1 MSMPET
7 APAQLMDIR
16 PLGAALRTTAT
27 APLMNA
33 DRFRVMRLVI
43 LTGKD
48 VPPHKASG
56 DLLVQC
62 LEGRV
67 VFTAQSRD
75 QELRAG
81 DMLHLPSGEEH
92 SLKALEDAS
101 VLVTVIR

>member
-1 MSMPET
+1 MSVPDAT
-7 APAQLMDIR
+7 PARVIDVR

-27 APLMNA
+27 TPLLKA
-33 DRFRVMRLVI
+33 ARFHVVRLVI
-43 LTGKD
+43 LAGKE
-48 VPPHKASG
+48 VAPHKAS
-56 DLLVQC
+56 DELLVQC

-67 VFTAQSRD
+67 VFTALSRD

-92 SLKALEDAS
+92 SLEALEDAS